1 MSTQNQH
8 ASNAEQIISH
18 EFDAPRELVFEAFS
32 TADALAEW
40 WGPKGF
46 PITVVKLDFKPGGI
60 FHYKAEINGQTM
72 WGRFVYGQ
80 IEKPHLIEFIVS
92 FSDEKGGIAR
102 APFSNTWPLQIMN
115 ILSLTEQNGKTKMT
129 LTGYPLNA
137 TEAEIDTFVA
147 HKKQAEEGFAGTFDQ
162 LKEYLSSRQTAIK

>member
-18 EFDAPRELVFEAFS
+18 EFDAPREL
-32 TADALAEW
+32 
-40 WGPKGF
+40 
-46 PITVVKLDFKPGGI
+46 
-60 FHYKAEINGQTM
+60 
-72 WGRFVYGQ
+72 
-80 IEKPHLIEFIVS
+80 
-92 FSDEKGGIAR
+92 
-102 APFSNTWPLQIMN
+102 PLQIMN

-137 TEAEIDTFVA
+137 TEVEIDTFVA